1 MLTILLF
8 AVAGVFVA
16 LFSTRDTFFLGVNM
30 VFGAW
35 IPAAVG
41 ALACFII
48 SVANKSPEH
57 FERQVETTEIISLQS
72 NTSVSG
78 NFFLGTGSF
87 EGEKVYYYYIQ
98 TERGAISRKVDA
110 DETYVKE
117 TSTATPTIK
126 KVRYKD
132 KGSLWHFTIRPDTL
146 DEYNQVTIP
155 EGSIKR
161 EYKPN

>member
-1 MLTILLF
+1 MF
-8 AVAGVFVA
+8 
-16 LFSTRDTFFLGVNM
+16 FSAPNM
-30 VFGAW
+30 FFGAC
-35 IPAAVG
+35 IG
-41 ALACFII
+41 ASAGTLACLFV
-48 SVANKSPEH
+48 SFANISPEH
-57 FERQVETTEIISLQS
+57 FERQVETTEIISLQG

-78 NFFLGTGSF
+78 SFFLGTGSF

-98 TERGAISRKVDA
+98 TQRGAISRKVDA

-132 KGSLWHFTIRPDTL
+132 KGSLWHFTIPPDTL